1 MELQSRTEGRRT
13 NERTEDHYPV
23 KSVHDF
29 LLEVQGE
36 LGRLRIASLAGMAA
50 WLVVSL
56 VLIHLAMDLIE
67 WGEPFPRIA
76 IDVVLLALA
85 ALSVAYSA
93 YVLYRQNR
101 FFRRWG
107 RRFELLQGVEEKL
120 LGEKK

>member
-1 MELQSRTEGRRT
+1 MEFQSRTEGRRT

-23 KSVHDF
+23 KSIHDF

-85 ALSVAYSA
+85 ALSVLYSA
-93 YVLYRQNR
+93 YVLHRQNR
-101 FFRRWG
+101 FFRKWG

>member
-1 MELQSRTEGRRT
+1 MEFQSGTEGRRT
-13 NERTEDHYPV
+13 NGRTEDHYPV
-23 KSVHDF
+23 KSIHDF

-67 WGEPFPRIA
+67 WGEPFPSIA
-76 IDVVLLALA
+76 TDVVLLALA
-85 ALSVAYSA
+85 ALSVVYSA

-101 FFRRWG
+101 FFRKWG